1 MQHFKKLLAILLC
14 ALLVFAVVACDGEKE
29 PEKTDPKEPAGS
41 VDPADPSKPADPS
54 EPEDP
59 DKLSLANIKV
69 GFVHI
74 TDPSDMGYTYN
85 HNRGTEKMA
94 KELGLDPEKQI
105 INKFN
110 TTEDQA
116 CENALR
122 ELAEQGCNII
132 FATSFGF
139 EDYVIK
145 VAKDYPDIEF
155 CHATGFKAASSG
167 LKNVHNY
174 FGKIYQARYLSGIAA
189 GLKTKTNLLGYVA
202 AKPFAE
208 VISGYTAFYL
218 GAKSV
223 NDDVKMVV
231 KYTGSWHDPE
241 LEKQATTALINEGCD
256 VIGQH
261 CDSTAPATTAEE
273 AGVFHVGY
281 NSDMREAA
289 PDASL
294 TSAVWDWTRFLIF
307 AINKVIAGEEIP
319 VDWGEGLAEGVC
331 DVSPLNEAIVA
342 PGTADKI
349 EEARK
354 KIVETDWDVFTGPL
368 VDVNGKTVVAEGET
382 FIEPASAPSWEYI
395 LEGIIVSEQD

>member
-14 ALLVFAVVACDGEKE
+14 VLFVFTVVACNGEKD
-29 PEKTDPKEPAGS
+29 PVKTDPAKPS
-41 VDPADPSKPADPS
+41 DSADPGKTDKPDDSDKPD
-54 EPEDP
+54 DP
-59 DKLSLANIKV
+59 DKLSLANIKI

-85 HNRGTEKMA
+85 HDLGTQKMQ
-94 KELGLDPEKQI
+94 KELGLKDDQI

-116 CENALR
+116 CENALK

-145 VAKDYPDIEF
+145 VAKDYPNIQF
-155 CHATGFKAASSG
+155 CHATGYKAASSG

-189 GLKTKTNLLGYVA
+189 GLKTKKNQLGYVGA
-202 AKPFAE
+202 FPFPE
-208 VISGYTAFYL
+208 VISGFTAFYL

-223 NDDVKMVV
+223 NPDVKMTV
-231 KYTGSWHDPE
+231 KYTHSWNNPT
-241 LEKQATTALINEGCD
+241 LEAQLAQALIDEGCD
-256 VIGQH
+256 VLGQH
-261 CDSTAPATTAEE
+261 CDSTAPATTAEA

-281 NSDMREAA
+281 NSDMRGAA
-289 PDASL
+289 PNASL
-294 TSAVWDWTRFLIF
+294 TSAVWDWSRYLVF
-307 AINKVIAGEEIP
+307 AINKLIAGEEIP

-331 DVSPLNEAIVA
+331 DVSPLNDAIVA

-349 EEARK
+349 EEARA
-354 KIVETDWDVFTGPL
+354 KIVSGDWDVFTGPL
-368 VDVNGKTVVAEGET
+368 VDVKGETVVAEGET
-382 FIEPASAPSWEYI
+382 FIEPASAPSWGYI
-395 LEGIIVSEQD
+395 LEGIDAQAD

>member
-94 KELGLDPEKQI
+94 EELGLDPEKQI

-174 FGKIYQARYLSGIAA
+174 FGKIYQARYLS
-189 GLKTKTNLLGYVA
+189 
-202 AKPFAE
+202 
-208 VISGYTAFYL
+208 
-218 GAKSV
+218 
-223 NDDVKMVV
+223 
-231 KYTGSWHDPE
+231 
-241 LEKQATTALINEGCD
+241 
-256 VIGQH
+256 
-261 CDSTAPATTAEE
+261 
-273 AGVFHVGY
+273 
-281 NSDMREAA
+281 
-289 PDASL
+289 
-294 TSAVWDWTRFLIF
+294 
-307 AINKVIAGEEIP
+307 
-319 VDWGEGLAEGVC
+319 
-331 DVSPLNEAIVA
+331 VSPPV
-342 PGTADKI
+342 
-349 EEARK
+349 
-354 KIVETDWDVFTGPL
+354 
-368 VDVNGKTVVAEGET
+368 
-382 FIEPASAPSWEYI
+382 
-395 LEGIIVSEQD
+395 

>member
-1 MQHFKKLLAILLC
+1 MQHLKKLLAILIC
-14 ALLVFAVVACDGEKE
+14 ALLVFAVVACDGDKK
-29 PEKTDPKEPAGS
+29 PEKTDPVKPAAS
-41 VDPADPSKPADPS
+41 DDPSKPVDPS
-54 EPEDP
+54 KPDDP
-59 DKLSLANIKV
+59 DKLSLDNIKV

-85 HNRGTEKMA
+85 HDRGTKKMVE
-94 KELGLDPEKQI
+94 ELGLDPEKQV

-155 CHATGFKAASSG
+155 CHATGYKAASSG

-189 GLKTKTNLLGYVA
+189 GLKTEKNLLGYVA

-223 NDDVKMVV
+223 NPDVKMIV
-231 KYTGSWHDPE
+231 KYTGSWHDPT
-241 LEKQATTALINEGCD
+241 LEAQLAQALIDEGCD

-261 CDSTAPATTAEE
+261 CDSTAPATAAEA

-289 PDASL
+289 PNASL
-294 TSAVWDWTRFLIF
+294 TSAVWDWSRFLIF

-331 DVSPLNEAIVA
+331 DISPLNEAIVA
-342 PGTADKI
+342 PDTAAKI

-368 VDVNGKTVVAEGET
+368 VDINGETVVAEGET
-382 FIEPASAPSWEYI
+382 FIEPASAPSWTHI
-395 LEGIIVSEQD
+395 LEGITVPPETLE

>member
-1 MQHFKKLLAILLC
+1 MQHLKKLLAILLC
-14 ALLVFAVVACDGEKE
+14 ALLVFAVVACDGK
-29 PEKTDPKEPAGS
+29 KDPKPDS
-41 VDPADPSKPADPS
+41 
-54 EPEDP
+54 
-59 DKLSLANIKV
+59 DKLSLANIKI

-85 HNRGTEKMA
+85 HDLGTQKMK
-94 KELGLDPEKQI
+94 KELELKDDQI

-139 EDYVIK
+139 EDYVLK

-155 CHATGFKAASSG
+155 CHATGFKAAGSG

-189 GLKTKTNLLGYVA
+189 GLKTESNLLGYVA

-223 NDDVKMVV
+223 NPDVKMIV
-231 KYTGSWHDPE
+231 KYTGSWHDPT
-241 LEKQATTALINEGCD
+241 LEEQLANALIDEGCD

-261 CDSTAPATTAEE
+261 CDSTAPATAAEK

-281 NSDMREAA
+281 NSDMRQAA
-289 PDASL
+289 PNASL
-294 TSAVWDWTRFLIF
+294 TSAVWDWSRFLIF

-331 DVSPLNEAIVA
+331 DISPLNEAIVA
-342 PGTADKI
+342 PETADKI

-368 VDVNGKTVVAEGET
+368 VDVNGNTVVAEGET
-382 FIEPASAPSWEYI
+382 FIEPASAPSWEHI
-395 LEGIIVSEQD
+395 LEGITVPAQD

>member
-14 ALLVFAVVACDGEKE
+14 ALLVFAVVACDGEKK

-94 KELGLDPEKQI
+94 EELGLDPEKQI

-139 EDYVIK
+139 EDYVLK

-155 CHATGFKAASSG
+155 CHATGYKAASSG

-189 GLKTKTNLLGYVA
+189 GLKTETNLLGYVA

-208 VISGYTAFYL
+208 VISGYNAFYL

-223 NDDVKMVV
+223 NPDVRMIV
-231 KYTGSWHDPE
+231 KYTGTWHDLE
-241 LEKQATTALINEGCD
+241 LEKQVATALIDEGCD

-294 TSAVWDWTRFLIF
+294 TSAVWDWSRYLVL
-307 AINKVIAGEEIP
+307 AINKLIAGEEIP